1 MTYLW
6 RLTTTWPAVETTFV
20 FLLSL
25 SKLTVTIWMKL
36 YIPAMSLTAMLQ
48 TRKLVEIFLR
58 TSWATHV
65 CLALTLFELAQF
77 IMRADIRRVY
87 ECLKNMALLCLC
99 LVYNNSQISNAVFFI
114 AWSIHF
120 DSWNKRKI
128 VSLWKMHK
136 SSASLS
142 GFKTTD
148 FFILPSNPFDQI
160 ELRLIL

>member
-99 LVYNNSQISNAVFFI
+99 LVYNNSQISNAVFLLPEAYI
-114 AWSIHF
+114 LIVGIKEKLCHYERWIKVQHHYQVL
-120 DSWNKRKI
+120 KRPI
-128 VSLWKMHK
+128 
-136 SSASLS
+136 SLS
-142 GFKTTD
+142 CLP
-148 FFILPSNPFDQI
+148 ILLTKLNWG
-160 ELRLIL
+160 